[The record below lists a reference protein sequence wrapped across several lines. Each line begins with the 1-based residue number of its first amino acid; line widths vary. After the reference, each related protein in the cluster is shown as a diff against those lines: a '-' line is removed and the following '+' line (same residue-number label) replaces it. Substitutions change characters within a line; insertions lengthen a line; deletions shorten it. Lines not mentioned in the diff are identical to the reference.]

1 MAIIKG
7 KQLTDS
13 LSVTNVTGSNVSASG
28 LIIGDSGSFQHI
40 GVDNSVDVGGD
51 LKVSQYIKHIGNE
64 TTFINFTSNRI
75 RLKAGDIGFA
85 DMEKDASTPYPFTIN
100 QGGNRINFRVMDR
113 NTELLLKTDSEA
125 FNVKLYHAGNE
136 KLQTNTAGVG
146 ITGSVLLQ
154 EQTTTPTAQEG
165 GLMYSGSNFYLGFD

>member
-100 QGGNRINFRVMDR
+100 QGGNRINF
-113 NTELLLKTDSEA
+113 
-125 FNVKLYHAGNE
+125 
-136 KLQTNTAGVG
+136 
-146 ITGSVLLQ
+146 
-154 EQTTTPTAQEG
+154 
-165 GLMYSGSNFYLGFD
+165 

>member
-1 MAIIKG
+1 MANIKG

-28 LIIGDSGSFQHI
+28 LIIGNSGSLQHI
-40 GVDNSVDVGGD
+40 DVDNNAIVDGD

-75 RLKAGDIGFA
+75 RFKAGDIGFA

-100 QGGNRINFRVMDR
+100 QGGNRINFRVVDR
-113 NTELLLKTDSEA
+113 NTDLVLKTDSEA
-125 FNVKLYHAGNE
+125 LNVQSYHAGNE
-136 KLQTNTAGVG
+136 TLQTIFTGVE
-146 ITGSVLLQ
+146 ITGSIVLH
-154 EQTTTPTAQEG
+154 EQTTTPTALEG
-165 GLMYSGSNFYLGFD
+165 GLLYSGSNFYLGFD